1 MGEEGKL
8 NEVDLE
14 KAAKTILGAQYVMA
28 LTGAGMSVESNIPP
42 FRGPGGIW
50 TKYGEP
56 PMDGYQRFMR
66 DPKKAWEEM
75 INPKGPY
82 AGLGEALEQARP
94 NPGHTALA
102 ELEKMGI
109 LKTVITQ
116 NVDNLHLAAGS
127 KHVLEIHGNFKLL
140 RCMSCHTR
148 YKREEVSLD
157 MLPPQC
163 PQCSGTLKTDMVMF
177 GEPIPMDVL
186 RGCQQE
192 TSKCDCMLVLGTS
205 ATVYPAASFPQDV
218 RGRGYPLIE
227 VNLYESD
234 ITPRCQISLRGTT
247 GEVLPRLVEE
257 IKKGRTYELDHK

>member
-1 MGEEGKL
+1 MGEEEKL
-8 NEVDLE
+8 NDVDLE
-14 KAAKTILGAQYVMA
+14 RAAENILGAHYVMA

-66 DPKKAWEEM
+66 DPKKAWEETM
-75 INPKGPY
+75 NPKGPY
-82 AGLGEALEQARP
+82 AGLREALEQAIP
-94 NPGHTALA
+94 NPGHLALA
-102 ELEKMGI
+102 ELENMGV

-127 KHVLEIHGNFKLL
+127 KNVLEIHGNVKLL
-140 RCMSCHTR
+140 RCMSCNTR
-148 YKREEVSLD
+148 YRREEVSLD
-157 MLPPQC
+157 VLPPQC
-163 PQCSGTLKTDMVMF
+163 SQCSGTLKTDMVMF

-186 RGCQQE
+186 RSCQEE
-192 TSKCDCMLVLGTS
+192 TLKCDCMLVLGTS

-218 RGRGYPLIE
+218 RGRGFPLIE
-227 VNLYESD
+227 VNLYESE
-234 ITPRCQISLRGTT
+234 ITPMCRISLRGTT

-257 IKKGRTYELDHK
+257 IKKGRT